1 MDWIKRN
8 LYFLIGAVV
17 AVALMGVAGWFLYS
31 KWELNNSVWSQLE
44 DDYGT
49 LTTLNGQRPH
59 PGFGK
64 IDNIALAK
72 QQRQQ
77 LLNVIDQVRARFQPI
92 PPIPN
97 INPVTDSDFSAALSR
112 TVSELQ
118 NSATNANVILPNN
131 YHFSFEAQ
139 YSRVIFASNSLATL
153 SYQLGDVKA
162 IADVLIGAKINYLDG
177 IRRQRVST
185 DDNSG
190 PQTDY
195 TDRKGET
202 NDLAILTPYEVS
214 FRCFSPEL
222 ASVLAAFAS
231 SPYGLIV
238 KAINVEPAPLS
249 AEEQLQ
255 QALPSA
261 AYLTQPGGGYSYAS
275 RYGLPPSS
283 PGAAFA
289 QRYGLGAGGMGN
301 PYNRYGLNPY
311 NRYGGGSPYGA
322 NAPPPP
328 PVRFVAPT
336 HASSPTGPSHTPLK
350 TVLDEKQLK
359 VTLAISVPRLQ
370 PAQSNQPPIR
380 SRSSRRLSFSLPSQ

>member
-17 AVALMGVAGWFLYS
+17 ALALMGVAGWFLYS

-44 DDYGT
+44 GDYGT
-49 LTTLNGQRPH
+49 LTTLNEQNPH

-77 LLNVIDQVRARFQPI
+77 LLGVIDQVRAKFRPI

-97 INPVTDSDFSAALSR
+97 IDPVTDSDFSAALSR

-118 NSATNANVILPNN
+118 NRATNANVIVPNN

-153 SYQLGDVKA
+153 AYQLGDVKA
-162 IADVLIGAKINYLDG
+162 LADILIGAQINYLDG
-177 IRRQRVST
+177 IRRQRVSA

-214 FRCFSPEL
+214 FRCFSSEL
-222 ASVLAAFAS
+222 ASVLAAFGS

-249 AEEQLQ
+249 VEEQLQ
-255 QALPSA
+255 QALPTA
-261 AYLTQPGGGYSYAS
+261 AYLTQPGGNPYS
-275 RYGLPPSS
+275 RYGLGGGGNPYSRYGLG
-283 PGAAFA
+283 GAGGNPYS
-289 QRYGLGAGGMGN
+289 RYGLGAGGN
-301 PYNRYGLNPY
+301 PYS
-311 NRYGGGSPYGA
+311 RYGGGSPYGA
-322 NAPPPP
+322 NAQPATPLRLVTPH
-328 PVRFVAPT
+328 
-336 HASSPTGPSHTPLK
+336 HAASHTAASHTVLK

-359 VTLAISVPRLQ
+359 VTLAVSVLRLQ
-370 PAQSNQPPIR
+370 ATQSNQPGR